1 MKKTNCY
8 FLILSIV
15 FSLVGCQS
23 SQEEKHELSNEGTL
37 RDGFISLKNDHPIDY
52 LKDNNYVIG
61 DNTYSLKKTYN
72 TFHTREPNNIS
83 FNYLY
88 GGISHDFYYIGNFI
102 SGLTEYDRYGNIVGD
117 LAIGYKYSKNTDD
130 TETWTFQLR
139 ENAEWVNNKTG
150 KKYADVVAEDFVTAF
165 QYAKTNSNLMGY
177 GNIKNVTA
185 VDKYIVEYQV
195 SAGTML
201 YFLSIPEYLFPV
213 NKTYLEEQGNDFG
226 SDYDHILI
234 SGPFR
239 IKEFVQKDHY
249 SLIKNYHYYHRD
261 FVFVNNVNSYF
272 LANKNDHDAPLKLF
286 NNDKTDSFTFNE
298 LDEESFSK
306 YVSVNGGTIKQPGN
320 KECVGDC
327 EYFSGSYFMHF
338 NYNRQNF
345 NFECDGFTYTD
356 TIRKETAAAIL
367 NTNFRKGFLYG
378 LDAMRFL
385 NARNFD
391 EEWVLR
397 SLNNK
402 GIGEING
409 RDYIDYFN
417 DYCNQKN
424 NTNISVVGSDSGN
437 DPIYNE
443 TKAQYY
449 FNLAKEELLQE
460 GINGPVYLDVR
471 AGGNSSANNSTKQ
484 LLDKIVELSDGF
496 VSINYET
503 PSYDPNKWYGLWD
516 SDLIIFTGVAT
527 DYYDPVSTLSN
538 FDGNHINNFESLGL
552 SNYQG
557 MSKFQI
563 SKYLPEK
570 YQSLVEDNNYQAA
583 NMAIRND
590 VFGQFD
596 EKLEAAKQKSDLAN
610 LEERYQLCAEAEYEL
625 IYENAAFI
633 PYFTSNEYFASVSR
647 IIPYQKSQKLAN
659 GYYKYLAVSKNII
672 NQDDYHAIYQDFI
685 SKK

>member
-1 MKKTNCY
+1 MKKTNCF

-23 SQEEKHELSNEGTL
+23 SQEEKYELSNEGTL
-37 RDGFISLKNDHPIDY
+37 RDGFVSLKNDHPIDY

-88 GGISHDFYYIGNFI
+88 GGVSHDFYYIGNFI

-139 ENAEWVNNKTG
+139 ENAEWVNNKNG

-298 LDEESFSK
+298 LDEESFRK
-306 YVSVNGGTIKQPGN
+306 YVSVNDGTIKQPGN

-327 EYFSGSYFMHF
+327 EYFPGSHFMHF
-338 NYNRQNF
+338 NYNRQDF
-345 NFECDGFTYTD
+345 NFECNGFTYTD

-417 DYCNQKN
+417 DYYNQKN
-424 NTNISVVGSDSGN
+424 NTNISVVGSSGN

-443 TKAQYY
+443 TKARNY

-460 GINGPVYLDVR
+460 GINGPIYLDVR
-471 AGGNSSANNSTKQ
+471 AAGNSSANNSTKQ

-503 PSYDPNKWYGLWD
+503 PSYDPNKWYGLLD

-527 DYYDPVSTLSN
+527 DYYDPVSTLSY

-583 NMAIRND
+583 NMALRND

-596 EKLEAAKQKSDLAN
+596 EKLEVAKQKSDLAN

-647 IIPYQKSQKLAN
+647 VIPYQKSQKLAN

-685 SKK
+685 SEK